1 MNLIECPECFGI
13 GAPCGNL
20 GDNNHCDNCSGT
32 GKVDPIEKACEGL
45 ISQLLRAREE
55 IGHWIAFAER
65 QMRELPDWE
74 HLPCGPTTNGVR
86 ESEALRAE
94 IAGVVRHYRQVTRRN
109 TNMAITKDDVI
120 RQLLEDIAYCA
131 HRHEVQ
137 TWKDCPGTPEER
149 LHAVL
154 KHARSALAVMSGK
167 LRPTDAGD
175 ALAEMIA
182 DREARPAD
190 TAAGRERIERGDCH
204 SCCEVHQ

>member
-1 MNLIECPECFGI
+1 
-13 GAPCGNL
+13 
-20 GDNNHCDNCSGT
+20 
-32 GKVDPIEKACEGL
+32 
-45 ISQLLRAREE
+45 
-55 IGHWIAFAER
+55 
-65 QMRELPDWE
+65 
-74 HLPCGPTTNGVR
+74 
-86 ESEALRAE
+86 
-94 IAGVVRHYRQVTRRN
+94 
-109 TNMAITKDDVI
+109 MAITKDDVI